1 MLKARAR
8 LVSFFIFLLDLVI
21 VLFSFFFSYFLRNNI
36 LPDIFPER
44 FKTGLYPLKEY
55 LPVLA
60 LILLIFA
67 FFLRYFKV
75 YKSHRTYPLIYEIWI
90 TLKVSFFSFLTL
102 MASLYL
108 LKGQFISRPFVL
120 LFILNFFVFISIEKL
135 IIRYTALQIRKKGL
149 NFRNLLI
156 VGNGVR
162 AIEIAEIFKKNPH
175 WGFNILGFI
184 SDGHKTNVPVLGEI
198 RDLEKIFKELVVDDV
213 IFAVSRSRLE
223 ELEEVFMLC
232 QELGINTRV
241 ALNIFPKFNSRMHL
255 EEVSGIPLL
264 TFTRIPT
271 DVFALFLKRFIDIV
285 LGSILFIISLP
296 FMILIALLI
305 KIDSKGPVLF
315 KQWRLGLNGRKFLLY
330 KFRTMFEGAE
340 KLREDVLHL
349 NIMDGPVFK
358 APKDPRLTRVG
369 KFLRKFSLDELP
381 QLYNVIKGEMSL
393 VGPRPL
399 IPEEIEKFQ
408 RWQKRRLS
416 MKPGL
421 TCLWQISGR
430 SKLDFETWM
439 KLDLEYIDNWSLKKD
454 FIILL
459 KTIPAVLT
467 GKGAH

>member
-1 MLKARAR
+1 MLKAKAH
-8 LVSFFIFLLDLVI
+8 LISFFVFLIDIGI
-21 VLFSFFFSYFLRNNI
+21 VLFSFLFSYYLRNNF
-36 LPDIFPER
+36 LPKFFPSIFE
-44 FKTGLYPLKEY
+44 TGLYPLRKY
-55 LPVLA
+55 FLLLGFIV
-60 LILLIFA
+60 LIFA
-67 FFLRYFKV
+67 FFLKYFKV
-75 YKSHRTYPLIYEIWI
+75 YKSHRAHPLFYEIWI
-90 TLKVSFFSFLTL
+90 TLKVSFFSFLLLFTL
-102 MASLYL
+102 LYL
-108 LKGQFISRPFVL
+108 LKWDFVSRPFIL
-120 LFILNFFVFISIEKL
+120 IFIINFFIFLSIEKI
-135 IIRYTALQIRKKGL
+135 IIRLIAQWVRKKGF

-156 VGNGVR
+156 IGNGTR
-162 AIEIAEIFKKNPH
+162 AIEIAKIFEKNPH
-175 WGFNILGFI
+175 WGFKILGFI
-184 SDGHKTNVPVLGEI
+184 SDGHKTNIEILGEI
-198 RDLEKIFKELVVDDV
+198 KDLPQIFKNFIVDDV

-223 ELEEVFMLC
+223 EVEEVFTLC

-241 ALNIFPKFNSRMHL
+241 ALNIFPKFNSKMHM
-255 EEVSGIPLL
+255 EEISGIPLL

-271 DVFALFLKRFIDIV
+271 DVFALFLKRIMDIFLGLIFFIF
-285 LGSILFIISLP
+285 LLPFLILISLS
-296 FMILIALLI
+296 I

-315 KQWRLGLNGRKFLLY
+315 KQIRLGLNGRKFLLF
-330 KFRTMFEGAE
+330 KFRTMFEGSE
-340 KLREDVLHL
+340 KLRKDVSHL

-454 FIILL
+454 LIILL

>member
-8 LVSFFIFLLDLVI
+8 LISFFVFIIDILIVIFSF
-21 VLFSFFFSYFLRNNI
+21 LFSYYLRNNL
-36 LPDIFPER
+36 LPRLFPSD
-44 FKTGLYPLKEY
+44 FQTGLYPLKEY
-55 LPVLA
+55 TYLLG
-60 LILLIFA
+60 LIIIIFA

-90 TLKVSFFSFLTL
+90 TLKVSLFSFLL
-102 MASLYL
+102 LFAFLYL
-108 LKGQFISRPFVL
+108 LKWHFVSRPFIL
-120 LFILNFFVFISIEKL
+120 LFVLNFFIFLSIEKL
-135 IIRYTALQIRKKGL
+135 IIRFIARILRKKGY

-156 VGNGVR
+156 VGNGKR
-162 AIEIAEIFKKNPH
+162 AYEIANIFQKNPH
-175 WGFNILGFI
+175 WGIKIVGFL
-184 SDGHKTNVPVLGEI
+184 SDGHNTNLNVLGGINEM
-198 RDLEKIFKELVVDDV
+198 EKILQNNVIDDV
-213 IFAVSRSRLE
+213 IFAVSKSKLD
-223 ELEEVFMLC
+223 ELEETIMLC
-232 QELGINTRV
+232 QELGINTRI
-241 ALNIFPKFNSRMHL
+241 ALNIFPKFNSKIHI
-255 EEVSGIPLL
+255 EEISGVPLL

-271 DVFALFLKRFIDIV
+271 DVFGLFLKRLVDIFF
-285 LGSILFIISLP
+285 GSLLFILSFPL
-296 FMILIALLI
+296 MILISIAI

-315 KQWRLGLNGRKFLLY
+315 KQIRLGLNGRKFLIY

-340 KLREDVLHL
+340 NFKKDVSHL
-349 NIMDGPVFK
+349 NVMDGPVFK
-358 APKDPRLTRVG
+358 APSDPRLTKVG

-381 QLYNVIKGEMSL
+381 QLYNVLKGEMSL

-399 IPEEIEKFQ
+399 IPEEIEKFE

>member
-8 LVSFFIFLLDLVI
+8 LISFFVFIIDLVI
-21 VLFSFFFSYFLRNNI
+21 VLFSFFFSYYLRNNL
-36 LPDIFPER
+36 LPKYFPQR
-44 FKTGLYPLKEY
+44 FTTGLYPLKEY
-55 LPVLA
+55 LPLLA
-60 LILLIFA
+60 LIILIFA
-67 FFLRYFKV
+67 FFLKYFKV
-75 YKSHRTYPLIYEIWI
+75 YKSHRTYPLLYEIWI
-90 TLKVSFFSFLTL
+90 TLKVSFFSFLVL
-102 MASLYL
+102 FAFLYL
-108 LKGQFISRPFVL
+108 FKGHFISRPLVL
-120 LFILNFFVFISIEKL
+120 LFIFNFFIFLSIEKL
-135 IIRYTALQIRKKGL
+135 IIRFIALQIRKKGL

-156 VGNGVR
+156 VGNGMR
-162 AIEIAEIFKKNPH
+162 AMEIAEIFKKNPH
-175 WGFNILGFI
+175 WGFNILGFV
-184 SDGHKTNVPVLGEI
+184 SDGHKTSAPVLGEI
-198 RDLEKIFKELVVDDV
+198 RDLENILQKFVVDDV

-223 ELEEVFMLC
+223 ELEEIFMLC

-255 EEVSGIPLL
+255 EEVSGVPLL

-271 DVFALFLKRFIDIV
+271 DVFSLFIKRLMDII
-285 LGSILFIISLP
+285 LGTILFILLIP
-296 FMILIALLI
+296 VMILISLAI
-305 KIDSKGPVLF
+305 KIDSRGPVLF
-315 KQWRLGLNGRKFLLY
+315 KQWRLGLNGRRFLLY

-340 KLREDVLHL
+340 KLREEVSHL

>member
-8 LVSFFIFLLDLVI
+8 LVSFLIFLLDIGI
-21 VLFSFFFSYFLRNNI
+21 VLFGFFFSYWLRNT
-36 LPDIFPER
+36 LFPKY
-44 FKTGLYPLKEY
+44 FPSKFSTGLYPLKEY
-55 LPVLA
+55 LPLLG
-60 LILLIFA
+60 LIIIIFG
-67 FFLRYFKV
+67 FFLKYFKV
-75 YKSHRTYPLIYEIWI
+75 YRSHRTYPLLYEVWI

-102 MASLYL
+102 FALLYL
-108 LKGQFISRPFVL
+108 FKGHFVSRPFVL
-120 LFILNFFVFISIEKL
+120 LFIFNFFVFISIEKL
-135 IIRYTALQIRKKGL
+135 VIRFIALQVRKRGL

-162 AIEIAEIFKKNPH
+162 AIEISEIFNKNPH
-175 WGFNILGFI
+175 WGFKILGFI
-184 SDGHKTNVPVLGEI
+184 SDGHKTSVPVLGEI
-198 RDLEKIFKELVVDDV
+198 RDLENIFKKYVVDDV

-223 ELEEVFMLC
+223 ELEDIFMLC

-255 EEVSGIPLL
+255 EEVSGVPLL

-271 DVFALFLKRFIDIV
+271 DVFGLFLKRLIDII
-285 LGSILFIISLP
+285 LGILLFILLFPLMVLIS
-296 FMILIALLI
+296 ILI
-305 KIDSKGPVLF
+305 KIDSNGPVLF
-315 KQWRLGLNGRKFLLY
+315 KQIRLGLNGRKFILY

-340 KLREDVLHL
+340 NLRQEVSHL
-349 NIMDGPVFK
+349 NVMDGPVFK
-358 APKDPRLTRVG
+358 APKDPRLTRFG
-369 KFLRKFSLDELP
+369 KILRKFSLDELP